1 MVSLLDM
8 NSSWK
13 TVLIATGFN
22 LLFEYSMRGVNN
34 LLVQRA
40 LPLILFTAYFT
51 LYTMLEDLIVRF
63 RLKDYH
69 LMVTAFFFGTV
80 YQFLVSGAAI
90 LPPMRLGVN
99 WTSLLFVVIVWWG
112 VLQSVITFYIANRL
126 APRDWNHRRLSKAG
140 WATALF
146 LNGLVVMLFQLSGA
160 IPKAT
165 ASQIA
170 VMGVIVFISA
180 LIFRRI
186 LPGENERSSPMPFK
200 RSIALDFLSA
210 LTAVLFFICAVFLT
224 FDPIKANTSNVNA
237 TATTIVIR
245 WTIILAFIVLVYRL
259 YSKRPIPV

>member
-1 MVSLLDM
+1 M
-8 NSSWK
+8 NSSWR

-34 LLVQRA
+34 LSVQRA

-69 LMVTAFFFGTV
+69 LMVAAFFFGTA
-80 YQFLVSGAAI
+80 YQFLISGAAI
-90 LPPMRLGVN
+90 LPPTRLGVN

-112 VLQSVITFYIANRL
+112 VLQSIITFYVANRL
-126 APRDWNHRRLSKAG
+126 APRDWNHRKLSKIG
-140 WATALF
+140 WATALV
-146 LNGLVVMLFQLSGA
+146 LNGLVILLFQLSGA

-165 ASQIA
+165 ASQLV
-170 VMGVIVFISA
+170 VMVIIMCISV

-186 LPGENERSSPMPFK
+186 IPGENERPSLTHFN
-200 RSIALDFLSA
+200 RSILLDFLSA
-210 LTAVLFFICAVFLT
+210 LTVAIFFICAVFLT
-224 FDPIKANTSNVNA
+224 FDPVKVNTSNVNA
-237 TATTIVIR
+237 TATMIVVR
-245 WTIILAFIVLVYRL
+245 WTISLAVILLVYRL